1 MSISIKNKEQID
13 KMRKA
18 GKILKQT
25 LDLLESSIYPGQT
38 TSRLNDLAYN
48 YIISQGAKP
57 SFLNYQGFPFTIC
70 ASLNDQVVHGFC
82 TDIPLKDGDIISIDC
97 GVIWEGYHSDAART
111 FPVGNIS
118 VEKQKLIEATKNSF
132 FEGIKDIKA
141 GSRLGHI
148 SHKIQVYLES
158 RGYGVV
164 RELAGHGV
172 GRELHEDPIVANF
185 GKYNSGIVL
194 QDGMTL
200 AIEPMSTLGKRDV
213 VLEDNDWT
221 VSTYDGKPSAHY
233 ENTVLITKDGV
244 EILTL

>member
-1 MSISIKNKEQID
+1 MSIKIKNNLEIE

-18 GKILKQT
+18 GKILKDT
-25 LDLLESSIYPGQT
+25 LALLEQAIYPGQT

-57 SFLNYQGFPFTIC
+57 SFLNYEGFPYTIC
-70 ASLNDQVVHGFC
+70 ASLNEQVVHGFC
-82 TDIPLKDGDIISIDC
+82 SDIPLKEGDIISIDC

-111 FPVGNIS
+111 FPVGNVSI
-118 VEKQKLIEATKNSF
+118 EKSNLINETKQSF

-141 GSRLGHI
+141 GSRMGHI
-148 SHKIQVYLES
+148 SHRIQVHLES
-158 RGYGVV
+158 CGYGVV
-164 RELAGHGV
+164 RELCGHGV
-172 GRELHEDPIVANF
+172 GENLHEDPNVLNY

-194 QDGMTL
+194 VEGMTL

-213 VLEDNDWT
+213 YLEDNDWT
-221 VSTYDGKPSAHY
+221 VSTVDGLPSAHY

>member
-1 MSISIKNKEQID
+1 MSIKIKNEQEID

-18 GKILKQT
+18 GKILKDT
-25 LDLLESSIYPGQT
+25 LILLEQSIFPGQT

-70 ASLNDQVVHGFC
+70 ASLNEQVVHGFC
-82 TDIPLKDGDIISIDC
+82 SNIPLQEGDIISIDC
-97 GVIWEGYHSDAART
+97 GVIYEGYHSDAART

-118 VEKQKLIEATKNSF
+118 SEKQKLIETTKNSF

-148 SHKIQVYLES
+148 SHRIQACLEKA
-158 RGYGVV
+158 GYGVV
-164 RELAGHGV
+164 RELVGHGV
-172 GRELHEDPIVANF
+172 GAELHEDPCVPNY
-185 GKYNSGIVL
+185 GKYNSGVVL
-194 QDGMTL
+194 QEGMTL
-200 AIEPMSTLGKRDV
+200 AIEPMSTLGKKEV
-213 VLEDNDWT
+213 YLEDNDWT
-221 VSTYDGKPSAHY
+221 VTTVDGLPSAHY
-233 ENTVLITKDGV
+233 ENTILITKDGV

>member
-1 MSISIKNKEQID
+1 MNITIKNEQEIQ

-18 GKILKQT
+18 GKILKDT
-25 LDLLESSIYPGQT
+25 LALIEASIFPGQT
-38 TSRLNDLAYN
+38 TQHLNDLAYK

-57 SFLNYQGFPFTIC
+57 SFLNYQGFPYTIC
-70 ASLNDQVVHGFC
+70 ASKNEQVVHGFC
-82 TDIPLKDGDIISIDC
+82 DDVPLKEGDIISIDC

-118 VEKQKLIEATKNSF
+118 KDVQDLINATKESF

-148 SHKIQVYLES
+148 SHRIQVYLES

-172 GRELHEDPIVANF
+172 GKELHEDPIVANF

-200 AIEPMSTLGKRDV
+200 AIEPMSTLGRKDV
-213 VLEDNDWT
+213 VLESNDWT
-221 VSTYDGKPSAHY
+221 VSTWDGKASAHY

>member
-1 MSISIKNKEQID
+1 MSITIKNKEQIE

-18 GKILKQT
+18 GKILKDT
-25 LDLLESSIYPGQT
+25 LDLLENSIFPGQT

-57 SFLNYQGFPFTIC
+57 SFLNYEGFPFTIC

-82 TDIPLKDGDIISIDC
+82 SNIPLIEGDIISIDC
-97 GVIWEGYHSDAART
+97 GVIWEGYHADAART

-118 VEKQKLIEATKNSF
+118 KEKQKLIDVTKESF
-132 FEGIKDIKA
+132 FEGIRDIKA

-148 SHKIQVYLES
+148 SHRIQAHLEKH
-158 RGYGVV
+158 GYGVV
-164 RELAGHGV
+164 RELVGHGV
-172 GRELHEDPIVANF
+172 GEKLHEDPMVPNY
-185 GKYNSGIVL
+185 GKYNSGVVL
-194 QDGMTL
+194 QEGMTL
-200 AIEPMSTLGKRDV
+200 AIEPMSTLGKKEV
-213 VLEDNDWT
+213 CLEENEWT
-221 VSTYDGKPSAHY
+221 VSTEDGLPSAHY

>member
-1 MSISIKNKEQID
+1 MSITIKNEAQID

-25 LDLLESSIYPGQT
+25 LDLLEQSIFPGQT
-38 TSRLNDLAYN
+38 TSRLNDLAYQ
-48 YIISQGAKP
+48 YIISQGAIP
-57 SFLNYQGFPFTIC
+57 SFLNYEGFPYTIC

-82 TDIPLKDGDIISIDC
+82 SDQPLKEGDIISIDC
-97 GVIWEGYHSDAART
+97 GVIWEGYHADAART
-111 FPVGNIS
+111 FPVGNVSI
-118 VEKQKLIEATKNSF
+118 EKTKLIEATKESF
-132 FEGIKDIKA
+132 FAGIKDIKA

-148 SHKIQVYLES
+148 SHRIQVYLEE

-164 RELAGHGV
+164 RELVGHGV
-172 GRELHEDPIVANF
+172 GEKLHEDPCVPNY
-185 GKYNSGIVL
+185 GKYNSGIELVE
-194 QDGMTL
+194 GMTL

-213 VLEDNDWT
+213 YLEDNDWT
-221 VSTYDGKPSAHY
+221 VTTCDGLASAHY

>member
-1 MSISIKNKEQID
+1 MNITIKNSEEIE
-13 KMRKA
+13 KMRVA

-25 LDLLESSIYPGQT
+25 LDLIESSIYPGQT
-38 TSRLNDLAYN
+38 TSRLNDLAYK

-57 SFLNYQGFPFTIC
+57 SFLNYEGFPYTIC
-70 ASLNDQVVHGFC
+70 ASLNEQVVHGFC
-82 TDIPLKDGDIISIDC
+82 TDVPLKEGDIISIDC

-111 FPVGNIS
+111 FPVGTIS
-118 VEKQKLIEATKNSF
+118 KEKQALIEATKQSF

-148 SHKIQVYLES
+148 SHRIQTYLEE

-164 RELAGHGV
+164 RELTGHGI
-172 GRELHEDPIVANF
+172 GTNLHEDPYVPNY

-194 QDGMTL
+194 SEGMTL

-213 VLEDNDWT
+213 FLEDNDWT
-221 VSTYDGKPSAHY
+221 VTTWDGSPSAHY